1 MTAKRGQTA
10 AIVKSETKPI
20 RKEPMTE
27 AEFWEQL
34 DQQRREI
41 EAAGRPLF
49 DSTWRRRSARGV
61 EVGK

>member
-1 MTAKRGQTA
+1 MTTKRGQTA

-41 EAAGRPLF
+41 EAAGKPLI
-49 DSTWRRRSARGV
+49 DEGWRHRRTSIRQN
-61 EVGK
+61 ER